1 MQTVP
6 RLGAGGA
13 IPRPLF
19 HAPQRRRVA
28 VGLGVAVGFVLGMGA
43 TRAGGDPLPAV
54 AGKIGHAS
62 WYGRDFARRR
72 TASGERFD
80 PQKLTCAHRTLPLG
94 SRVRVTNLTNG
105 RSVLV
110 TITDRG
116 PFLRRRDIDL
126 SWAAAR
132 EIGMVQRG
140 VARVRIE
147 PLES

>member
-6 RLGAGGA
+6 HIGAGGA

-19 HAPQRRRVA
+19 HAPHPS
-28 VGLGVAVGFVLGMGA
+28 VGALVGILATLALALLASPAGA
-43 TRAGGDPLPAV
+43 DPLTTPGA
-54 AGKIGHAS
+54 KIGQAS
-62 WYGRDFARRR
+62 WYGREFAQRR

-80 PQKLTCAHRTLPLG
+80 PQKFTCAHRTLPLG
-94 SRVRVTNLTNG
+94 TKLRVTNMLNG

-116 PFLRRRDIDL
+116 PFQRRREIDL

-132 EIGMVQRG
+132 ELGMVQRG
-140 VARVRIE
+140 VAKVRIE
-147 PLES
+147 PLDS